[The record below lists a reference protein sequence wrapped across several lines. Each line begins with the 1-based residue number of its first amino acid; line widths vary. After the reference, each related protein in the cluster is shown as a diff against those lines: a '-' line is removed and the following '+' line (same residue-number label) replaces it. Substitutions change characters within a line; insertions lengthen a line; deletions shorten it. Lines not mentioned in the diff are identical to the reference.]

1 MEVAP
6 TLYRLQQAEL
16 ERADCAQRLAQAIAI
31 LGDSSQVEEAA
42 AHAKAAQAALTK
54 AQAAV
59 RELELEIQGVKSKR
73 ANTEERMFSG
83 KVTNPKEL
91 ASLQSE
97 SEALQR
103 RIAKLEDD
111 LLEALIRL
119 EEAQEQHAEAAKRLA
134 EVTAQREAQ
143 VADLTRRRGEL
154 EQRIAALDAT
164 IAQIRASLSPE
175 NLSLYEYLARRKGN
189 RPVALL
195 TRANVCGA
203 CGVSVPIAVAQQAR
217 DRAQVAFCPSCERI
231 LHVEA

>member
-1 MEVAP
+1 MEIAP

-16 ERADCAQRLAQAIAI
+16 ERADCAQRLAQAVAI
-31 LGDSSQVEEAA
+31 LGDSSQVETA
-42 AHAKAAQAALTK
+42 AAQAKTAQVALTK

-59 RELELEIQGVKSKR
+59 RELELQTQSVKAKR

-111 LLEALIRL
+111 LLEALIAL
-119 EEAQEQHAEAAKRLA
+119 EEAQANADAASARLA
-134 EVTAQREAQ
+134 EATAQREAQ
-143 VADLTRRRGEL
+143 VADLTRQRGEL
-154 EQRIAALDAT
+154 EQRIAHLDAT
-164 IAQIRASLSPE
+164 IAQIRASLTPD

-203 CGVSVPIAVAQQAR
+203 CGVSVPIAIAQQAR
-217 DRAQVAFCPSCERI
+217 DRSRVAFCPSCERI
-231 LHVEA
+231 LHVEG

>member
-1 MEVAP
+1 MEIAP

-16 ERADCAQRLAQAIAI
+16 ERADCARQLAQAIAI
-31 LGDSSQVEEAA
+31 LGDSSSVDTAA
-42 AHAKAAQAALTK
+42 AEAKAAQVALSK

-59 RELELEIQGVKSKR
+59 RELELEIQGVKSKK
-73 ANTEERMFSG
+73 AGTEERMFSG

-91 ASLQSE
+91 ASLQAE

-103 RIAKLEDD
+103 RIARLEDD
-111 LLEALIRL
+111 LLEALIAL
-119 EEAQEQHAEAAKRLA
+119 EEAQAQRAAADARLA

-143 VADLTRRRGEL
+143 VVDLTRQRDAL
-154 EQRIAALDAT
+154 EQRIAVLDDT
-164 IAQIRASLSPE
+164 IAQIRAALTPE
-175 NLSLYEYLARRKGN
+175 HLSLYEYLARRKGG

-203 CGVSVPIAVAQQAR
+203 CGVSVPIAIAQQAR

-231 LHVEA
+231 LHLEG

>member
-1 MEVAP
+1 MEIAP

-31 LGDSSQVEEAA
+31 LGDSSQVEAA
-42 AHAKAAQAALTK
+42 AAQAKAAQTALTK
-54 AQAAV
+54 AQAVV
-59 RELELEIQGVKSKR
+59 RELELEIQGVKTKR

-103 RIAKLEDD
+103 RISKLEDN
-111 LLEALIRL
+111 LLEALIAL
-119 EEAQEQHAEAAKRLA
+119 EEAQDKHAAAGTRLA

-143 VADLTRRRGEL
+143 VADLTRQRAEL
-154 EQRIAALDAT
+154 EQRIARLDAA
-164 IAQIRASLSPE
+164 IAEIRASLSAE
-175 NLSLYEYLARRKGN
+175 NLSLYEYLARRKGG
-189 RPVALL
+189 RPVALM
-195 TRANVCGA
+195 TRASVCSA
-203 CGVSVPIAVAQQAR
+203 CGVSVPIAIAQQAR

-231 LHVEA
+231 LHVEG